1 MSDLKFDQHISR
13 SFNAELADVR
23 DKVLRMGG
31 LVDEQL
37 KNAVKA
43 LSGGD
48 YELAEKVIENDHEV
62 NAMEVEIDE
71 ECIRI
76 IALRAPAAMDLRL
89 VVTVIKTI
97 TDLERIGDEAERVAR
112 MTVEAEAGN
121 LDQFTLGELEHMGDM
136 VRRMLEQA
144 LDAFARN
151 DAELALETTHLDKDV
166 DRKYQALTRQLMTFM
181 AQNGRNISSCLA
193 ALWAARAL
201 ERIGDRSR
209 NICEYVIYLVG
220 GKDVRHTS
228 LEKMAAAAKAAQ

>member
-1 MSDLKFDQHISR
+1 MTDLKFDQHISR
-13 SFNAELADVR
+13 SFNAELAEVR
-23 DKVLRMGG
+23 NEVLRMGG

-43 LSGGD
+43 LSAGN
-48 YELAEKVIENDHEV
+48 YELAQEVIEKDHEV
-62 NAMEVEIDE
+62 NALEVDIDE
-71 ECIRI
+71 ECTRI

-112 MTVEAEAGN
+112 MTVDAEAGN
-121 LDQFTLGELEHMGDM
+121 IDQITLGELEHMGDM
-136 VRRMLEQA
+136 VRQMLDQA

-151 DAELALETTHLDKDV
+151 DAKLALETTKLDKDV

-181 AQNGRNISSCLA
+181 AQDGRNISSCLA

-228 LEKMAAAAKAAQ
+228 LEKMTAVAESAP